1 MIVDSELIN
10 RCQENDIK
18 AMEVIYIEYA
28 PILLG
33 ICLRYIKDRN
43 AAEDVMQDTFITIF
57 TKIKQFEGKGSF
69 EGWIKKITVN
79 TALIQLRKNKKE
91 FCSEHPVDEIK
102 STVKDEDEEEDS
114 NLKHETLIANTEFSE
129 QEIMEAISLLPIGYR
144 TVLNL
149 YVMEGYKHKEI
160 SKLLDI
166 SVGTSKSQL
175 LRARKKLEHILY
187 KKALNKIKQNEN

>member
-1 MIVDSELIN
+1 
-10 RCQENDIK
+10 
-18 AMEVIYIEYA
+18 
-28 PILLG
+28 
-33 ICLRYIKDRN
+33 
-43 AAEDVMQDTFITIF
+43 
-57 TKIKQFEGKGSF
+57 
-69 EGWIKKITVN
+69 
-79 TALIQLRKNKKE
+79 
-91 FCSEHPVDEIK
+91 
-102 STVKDEDEEEDS
+102 
-114 NLKHETLIANTEFSE
+114 
-129 QEIMEAISLLPIGYR
+129 MEAISLLPIGYR